1 MLTIDGD
8 MGEGGGQILRTALTL
23 SLCQGRAF
31 RIVNIR
37 RRRNNPGLRA
47 QHLAAV
53 NAAATIGHAE
63 VRGADLGSREIIF
76 KPQQPA
82 AGQYHFDI
90 GTAGSTSLVLQ
101 TLLPP
106 LMTASAGSRITLVG
120 GTHNPLAPSFEYLHY
135 VYLPLLRRMGAKV
148 SAQMDRAGFYPAGGG
163 SITVDIETI
172 AQLQPLTLLQRG
184 KLKSLSAYALLAH
197 LPEHIAERELQ
208 VLQTELQLE
217 RSKLHTQILDSANG
231 QGNVL
236 LLVIESEYCNEV
248 ICGFGRRGLRAET
261 VARQV
266 VNDARRYL
274 DAAVPVGQHLA
285 DQLIL
290 LLALAG
296 SGSYRTLEPDSHT
309 RTNIDVIRAFT
320 EVHISCERE
329 DIQRWRVTVD

>member
-23 SLCQGRAF
+23 SLCHGQAF

-37 RRRNNPGLRA
+37 RRRNKPGLRA

-53 NAAATIGHAE
+53 NAAAAIGRAE
-63 VRGADLGSREIIF
+63 VHGAGLGAREIIF

-106 LMTASAGSRITLVG
+106 LLTASARSHITLVG

-135 VYLPLLRRMGAKV
+135 VYLPLLRRMGARV
-148 SAQMDRAGFYPAGGG
+148 SEQLERAGFYPAGGG
-163 SITVDIETI
+163 SMTVDIEPVT
-172 AQLQPLTLLQRG
+172 QLQPLTLLQRG
-184 KLKSLSAYALLAH
+184 KLKSMAAYALLAH
-197 LPEHIAERELQ
+197 LPGHIAERELQ
-208 VLQTELQLE
+208 VLQTELKLE

-236 LLVIESEYCNEV
+236 LLVIESEHCNEV
-248 ICGFGRRGLRAET
+248 ICGFGRRGLRAEK
-261 VARQV
+261 VAHQV
-266 VNDARRYL
+266 VNEARRYL

-296 SGSYRTLEPDSHT
+296 AGSYRTLEPDSHT

-320 EVHISCERE
+320 GLQIHCEAE
-329 DIQRWRVTVD
+329 DSQRWRVTVD